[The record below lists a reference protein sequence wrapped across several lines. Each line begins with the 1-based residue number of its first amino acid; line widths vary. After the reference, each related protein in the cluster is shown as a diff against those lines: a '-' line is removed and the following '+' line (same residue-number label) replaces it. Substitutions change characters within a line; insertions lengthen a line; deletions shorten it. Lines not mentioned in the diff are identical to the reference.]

1 MNWIIALAV
10 LVIVVGLYLVF
21 VHSDSS
27 QQYPDWVIEAFEEFD
42 RNAEE
47 DSKLSEIE
55 RIMKYFPDAKVSHE
69 GNKTTI
75 DLGN

>member
-1 MNWIIALAV
+1 VNWLIALVVLAV
-10 LVIVVGLYLVF
+10 VVGLYLAF
-21 VHSDSS
+21 VYPDSS
-27 QQYPDWVIEAFEEFD
+27 QQYPDWVKDAFEEFD

-69 GNKTTI
+69 GNKTII